1 MEKIIKALEKEGLK
15 CKLNYDDGKKIEI
28 YYAKSDFISI
38 SLDKC
43 IEEQDIES
51 TVLKNKEKIKNLIGL
66 CKILKIEKKKIKDN
80 LSQLL
85 KKYFGIEIEF
95 SISILKNEII
105 IQCFDYQNIFNL
117 HNIEDFSNILFFLKN
132 TDSPKSFYK
141 VMEKTLPN
149 YIISNYFEKIKQV
162 YFSMLKNKDLYS
174 IIEKTNEELLELS
187 GNLNKVGII
196 FICQSKT
203 METMN
208 KYDLSNL
215 DSYNLIPSKNGLII
229 SLDDIDMFKINDEV
243 SILYDKDEINY
254 IYNTCS
260 FLNRMYYDFAEIFRR
275 KHLNTNNLSIIITE
289 TNKIYIGTYSNIFE
303 VKDFN
308 SSYNFLL
315 DECDKIK
322 NSIFTGNER
331 EYSIEILNNLNILR
345 HCMQIYGEISLEEYI
360 SHSKRFNISLEDALE
375 SYYSLPKTL
384 EKLIDINKIEE
395 YAFIGKDKYKI
406 KFKNTS
412 TCVDCIEN
420 RQLLFSNLPEIIDFN
435 EMIGTIPERYLFD
448 IFDDKDLVKKNSL
461 NFIQAF
467 DNHHYCCMYRELF
480 SSILPYLDKKYI
492 PLLSFK
498 LKKIDAK
505 KKLGKLYTDIEH
517 FLNEEEKNGY

>member
-1 MEKIIKALEKEGLK
+1 
-15 CKLNYDDGKKIEI
+15 
-28 YYAKSDFISI
+28 
-38 SLDKC
+38 
-43 IEEQDIES
+43 
-51 TVLKNKEKIKNLIGL
+51 
-66 CKILKIEKKKIKDN
+66 
-80 LSQLL
+80 
-85 KKYFGIEIEF
+85 
-95 SISILKNEII
+95 
-105 IQCFDYQNIFNL
+105 
-117 HNIEDFSNILFFLKN
+117 
-132 TDSPKSFYK
+132 
-141 VMEKTLPN
+141 
-149 YIISNYFEKIKQV
+149 
-162 YFSMLKNKDLYS
+162 
-174 IIEKTNEELLELS
+174 
-187 GNLNKVGII
+187 
-196 FICQSKT
+196 
-203 METMN
+203 
-208 KYDLSNL
+208 
-215 DSYNLIPSKNGLII
+215 
-229 SLDDIDMFKINDEV
+229 
-243 SILYDKDEINY
+243 
-254 IYNTCS
+254 
-260 FLNRMYYDFAEIFRR
+260 
-275 KHLNTNNLSIIITE
+275 
-289 TNKIYIGTYSNIFE
+289 
-303 VKDFN
+303 
-308 SSYNFLL
+308 
-315 DECDKIK
+315 
-322 NSIFTGNER
+322 
-331 EYSIEILNNLNILR
+331 
-345 HCMQIYGEISLEEYI
+345 MQIYGEISLEEYI

-420 RQLLFSNLPEIIDFN
+420 RQLLFSNLPKIIDFN